1 MAFYGTEFY
10 NPGTQYSPHLL
21 FFLMFTY
28 FERGERQR
36 GCVGQEQRQRE
47 GERQSQ
53 AGSMLSTEPDTTM
66 R

>member
-28 FERGERQR
+28 FERGGKTERVCGAGAETER
-36 GCVGQEQRQRE
+36 GRE
-47 GERQSQ
+47 TISSRLYAQHG
-53 AGSMLSTEPDTTM
+53 A
-66 R
+66 